1 MFCVT
6 KFQIPHPPPFRILF
20 KSLILVLKLLYER
33 HHIAFMFN
41 FEVLNLEVD
50 CKEAEQNLL
59 ELFFKLD
66 HDQLTLILLSHLL
79 WRFQSTFKL

>member
-1 MFCVT
+1 
-6 KFQIPHPPPFRILF
+6 
-20 KSLILVLKLLYER
+20 
-33 HHIAFMFN
+33 MFN

-79 WRFQSTFKL
+79 WRFQSETNDSSSNNHAMSISELLFAIFSYFLD